1 MVKYNINFEDDKKE
15 AAYRTLI
22 NPKQISRLKVKIVNI
37 IQKKKKYKDK
47 EYSAKRLAEELET
60 NTRYISAAVKIGFDM
75 NYSSFVNK
83 CRIDAAIALLKDK
96 RNRRLKMED
105 VGDLVGFSNR
115 QSFYAAFYKFTG
127 LTPKQFKQN
136 MERENAEEK

>member
-1 MVKYNINFEDDKKE
+1 MVKYNIHFEDNKKE

-96 RNRRLKMED
+96 RNKRLKMED
-105 VGDLVGFSNR
+105 VGDIVGFSNR

>member
-1 MVKYNINFEDDKKE
+1 MVKYNIHFEDDKKE

>member
-47 EYSAKRLAEELET
+47 EYSAKRLAEELGT
-60 NTRYISAAVKIGFDM
+60 NTHYISAAVKIGFDM

-105 VGDLVGFSNR
+105 VGDIVGFSNR

>member
-1 MVKYNINFEDDKKE
+1 MVKYNIHFEDDKKE

-105 VGDLVGFSNR
+105 VGDIVGFSNR

>member
-1 MVKYNINFEDDKKE
+1 MVKYNIHFEDDKKE

-96 RNRRLKMED
+96 RNKRLKMED
-105 VGDLVGFSNR
+105 VGDIVGFSNR

>member
-1 MVKYNINFEDDKKE
+1 MVKYNIHFEDNKKE

-47 EYSAKRLAEELET
+47 EYSAKRLAEELGT

-96 RNRRLKMED
+96 RNKRLKMED
-105 VGDLVGFSNR
+105 VGDIVGFSNR